1 MSYRAWLW
9 YRFGGGFSVTAEGYP
24 FGPCVLCA
32 MPAMARMGITA
43 LKVVG
48 REAPT
53 ERKLRSV
60 ELVAAIARGL
70 RAREELCDE
79 GYMCYYRE
87 VLEAD
92 TRPRAR
98 PRARAGHGAISRCR
112 PHYGDSRCRNAR
124 A

>member
-1 MSYRAWLW
+1 
-9 YRFGGGFSVTAEGYP
+9 
-24 FGPCVLCA
+24 

-43 LKVVG
+43 LNVVG

-60 ELVAAIARGL
+60 ELVAALREPMAEAGEEAEVVALARGL

-79 GYMCYYRE
+79 GYMCYDRE

-92 TRPRAR
+92 AR
-98 PRARAGHGAISRCR
+98 PGAPLRSAARGA
-112 PHYGDSRCRNAR
+112 AR
-124 A
+124 

>member
-1 MSYRAWLW
+1 
-9 YRFGGGFSVTAEGYP
+9 
-24 FGPCVLCA
+24 

-53 ERKLRSV
+53 ECKLRSV
-60 ELVAAIARGL
+60 ELVAALREPMAGASEEAEVVAFARGL

-79 GYMCYYRE
+79 RYMCYDRE

-92 TRPRAR
+92 AR
-98 PRARAGHGAISRCR
+98 PGGPLRSAARGA
-112 PHYGDSRCRNAR
+112 AR
-124 A
+124 